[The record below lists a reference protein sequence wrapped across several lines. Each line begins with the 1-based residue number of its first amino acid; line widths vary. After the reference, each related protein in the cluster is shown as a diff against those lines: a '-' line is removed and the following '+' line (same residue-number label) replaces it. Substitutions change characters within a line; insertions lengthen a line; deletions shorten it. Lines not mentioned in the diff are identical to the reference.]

1 VVRIPRRTH
10 DPKRARVHY
19 KNIQY
24 EVDDHI
30 ATLTLHRPERMNA
43 MNIPTIVEFLDAID
57 HVDADDDV
65 RCVIVT
71 GAGRAFCAGADL
83 QDGRDTFASETWAE
97 QPNIAPFRQRD
108 GGGILALRIYRSP
121 KPFIA
126 AINGSA
132 VGFGLTLTLP
142 MDIRLCAED
151 AKLGFVFSRRGLV
164 LDAAAGWFLPRIVSM
179 TWATDW
185 TYTGRLFA
193 PAEAARAG
201 LVRDVYPG
209 DEVRGAAL
217 HLARQIAEANPVS
230 VTCTKALL
238 WRSASAA
245 TPWDAHRMDTAALK
259 FMGPRDD
266 TEEGVRAF
274 MEKRAPQF
282 TGRVSTD
289 MPPGYLPWEEPEWE
303 PLPKFGD

>member
-1 VVRIPRRTH
+1 MS
-10 DPKRARVHY
+10 Y
-19 KNIQY
+19 ENIRY

-43 MNIPTIVEFLDAID
+43 MNIATIMELLDAID
-57 HVDADDDV
+57 HLDADDDV
-65 RCVIVT
+65 RCAIVT

-83 QDGRDTFASETWAE
+83 ADGRDTFASETWAE
-97 QPNIAPFRQRD
+97 EPHIAPFRQRD
-108 GGGILALRIYRSP
+108 GGGILTLRIYRSP

-179 TWATDW
+179 TW
-185 TYTGRLFA
+185 TYTGRLFT

-217 HLARQIAEANPVS
+217 DLARQIAEANPVS
-230 VTCTKALL
+230 VACTKALL

-259 FMGPRDD
+259 FLGPRHD
-266 TEEGVRAF
+266 TAEGVKAF
-274 MEKRAPQF
+274 MEKRPPQF

-289 MPPGYLPWEEPEWE
+289 MPPGYLPWEEPVWE
-303 PLPKFGD
+303 PLPPLGGGTDL